1 MTSTRL
7 GVPIYS
13 LQVSC
18 VSMKFENFDRRSF
31 HIDTVNFVTYDLTS
45 LDLDERLLK
54 RYNLHFFLNH
64 RLRSRE
70 IHDTAGRRDDT
81 FRVGLFAYH
90 DVCWKK
96 KDVSVIL
103 YFRNTKIRGASA
115 DQFEEVKKNI
125 ISKKKELSENDTQRI
140 WSILLKVVSRTR
152 YQDDSIWTFLRKNIK
167 KIYS

>member
-13 LQVSC
+13 LHVSC
-18 VSMKFENFDRRSF
+18 VSMKFENFDGRSF

-45 LDLDERLLK
+45 LDLDGRLLK

-64 RLRSRE
+64 CLRSHE

-81 FRVGLFAYH
+81 FRVGLFAQH

-115 DQFEEVKKNI
+115 DQFEEVKKRT
-125 ISKKKELSENDTQRI
+125 LSQR
-140 WSILLKVVSRTR
+140 
-152 YQDDSIWTFLRKNIK
+152 RKNRRKTELKEFDQYYWRTFQEHDIK
-167 KIYS
+167 TIQYEYFWGKK